1 MYLLFRRLFMSQ
13 HFPGATA
20 WIKHQ
25 LSETGFPPTFFMRA
39 VELYEAKQLAQ
50 NMHAPD
56 TNTLA
61 GIYGGILKTWQAAL
75 VEVITADIINKLK
88 IDPGREK
95 IRRLQLQIFG
105 RAQASKDLKRYA
117 VTIRHGGGRAAPL
130 PDIPAHLIDEARE
143 IFERNRGLLKAEVE
157 GFCRT
162 N

>member
-1 MYLLFRRLFMSQ
+1 
-13 HFPGATA
+13 
-20 WIKHQ
+20 
-25 LSETGFPPTFFMRA
+25 MRA
-39 VELYEAKQLAQ
+39 VKLYEAKRLAQ

-56 TNTLA
+56 TSVLA

-75 VEVITADIINKLK
+75 IEVLTADIINEVK

-95 IRRLQLQIFG
+95 IRSLQMQIFG

-130 PDIPAHLIDEARE
+130 PDIPADLMDEARE
-143 IFERNRGLLKAEVE
+143 IFERNRDELKMEVE
-157 GFCRT
+157 LFCSKP

>member
-1 MYLLFRRLFMSQ
+1 MSKR
-13 HFPGATA
+13 FPIATA
-20 WIKHQ
+20 WIKQQ

-39 VELYEAKQLAQ
+39 VELYEAKRLAQ

-56 TNTLA
+56 TCALA
-61 GIYGGILKTWQAAL
+61 GIYGGILKTWQAAMI
-75 VEVITADIINKLK
+75 EVITVDIISELK

-95 IRRLQLQIFG
+95 IRGLQLQIFG

-130 PDIPAHLIDEARE
+130 PDIPTDLIDEARE
-143 IFERNRGLLKAEVE
+143 IFERNRDELKIEVE
-157 GFCRT
+157 LFCSKP

>member
-1 MYLLFRRLFMSQ
+1 MSNR
-13 HFPGATA
+13 FPLSTA
-20 WIKHQ
+20 WIKQQ

-39 VELYEAKQLAQ
+39 IELYAAKQLAQ

-56 TNTLA
+56 TSTLA

-75 VEVITADIINKLK
+75 IEVITADIINQLK

-95 IRRLQLQIFG
+95 VRSLQLQIFG

-130 PDIPAHLIDEARE
+130 PDIPADLIDEARE
-143 IFERNRGLLKAEVE
+143 IFERNRGVLKTEVE
-157 GFCRT
+157 AYMCFITKTSAQR
-162 N
+162 